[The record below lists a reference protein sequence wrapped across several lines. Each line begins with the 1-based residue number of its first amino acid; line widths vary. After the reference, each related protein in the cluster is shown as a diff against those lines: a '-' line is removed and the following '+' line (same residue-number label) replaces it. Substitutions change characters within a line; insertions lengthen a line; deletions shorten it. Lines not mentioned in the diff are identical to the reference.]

1 MLLKSPAASRAPAR
15 PSERPAPL
23 HRLRQKARIFLSL
36 LYRLYK
42 HFAARTRKVALPLLH
57 ILVGILSTRIPL
69 PFGLYPCGIAL
80 VCADRRHTLYSC
92 IGSAVASLF
101 LPAYGGVYCAAALLV
116 GFLRAYYTR
125 GHFDESTRRRTLL
138 AALTGLTCGIL
149 GAFFSGGDPV
159 FLLRCAACVIYLPLL
174 TACFCRLREEK
185 GILSRDFSIRD
196 GILYACA
203 ALFTLAAARLPFS
216 LRSTDPSSVSC
227 YPALT
232 VGTLFTLFAS
242 QSGKL
247 HGLAIGLLCGVCSGS
262 LPFAASLGIGGFI
275 GGAIGCGR
283 KRLMLPLF
291 WLSTCAVTLVLFP
304 LGAYDTSIATL
315 VGTLL
320 CIPLSEILAVSRKKR
335 PHNSPH
341 PCSDSCASRSATPA
355 PISVSTRVSNI
366 TSDFRSPRNAAHDR
380 PDNAHADN
388 FLFSPHSFPRSLD
401 SSTRRLSSTFSSVS
415 ELLFNVSS
423 KLRYPAADEVREMVR
438 TVCSEFC
445 STCPTPCE
453 ARGFC
458 SYLDDSVEEAMVARL
473 CGGGLTVDDLPKE
486 FVDACDCGHVART
499 VEQLNAG
506 YASLLNRNFNE
517 NKLEILASEYTAMAR
532 LLKHTANKAQADG
545 TPDPTLTAA
554 VTRALSA
561 VGVRFSSACV
571 YGRRQ
576 KIVDVYGVL
585 LDGFPCT
592 ASEIAERL
600 GKVCS
605 IPLTEPEFIG
615 VGKKATMRLRQARK
629 LHIEYA
635 RAIGAKGENAVSG
648 DSVSFFES
656 DDERFYALISDG
668 MGSGRSAALTSR
680 LTALYVEK
688 LLTCGTH
695 KAVTLELLNDLLLS
709 KSDESFATVDLLE
722 VDLLSGEACFVK
734 AGAAPAY
741 ILRAAKLYKIASC
754 TPPAGIVRSFNAES
768 TKFTLEDGDTVLMLS
783 DGIVQSYDELPWLS
797 DMLTAE
803 AAQDPAKLANRI
815 LAKAKKTAVRDDDM
829 TCAVLQVARRTPNGE
844 YSHALRRT

>member
-1 MLLKSPAASRAPAR
+1 MLLKSPALRAPAR

-23 HRLRQKARIFLSL
+23 HRLRQKARTFLSL
-36 LYRLYK
+36 LYRL
-42 HFAARTRKVALPLLH
+42 HRRFTARARTVALPLLH

-92 IGSAVASLF
+92 IGSAAASLF

-159 FLLRCAACVIYLPLL
+159 FLLRCAACTVYLPLL

-185 GILSRDFSIRD
+185 GTLSRDFSIRD

-203 ALFTLAAARLPFS
+203 ALFTLAAARLPFP

-262 LPFAASLGIGGFI
+262 LPFAASLGIGGFV

-291 WLSTCAVTLVLFP
+291 WLSTCAVMLVSFP
-304 LGAYDTSIATL
+304 LGAYDASIAIL

-320 CIPLSEILAVSRKKR
+320 CIPPAEILAVSRKKR
-335 PHNSPH
+335 PHNDPC
-341 PCSDSCASRSATPA
+341 PCSDSCTFRSAASA
-355 PISVSTRVSNI
+355 PISVSARVSTCVSNI
-366 TSDFRSPRNAAHDR
+366 PSDFRPPRNAAPADTYG
-380 PDNAHADN
+380 NTHADN
-388 FLFSPHSFPRSLD
+388 FLFSPPCSYPHSLD

-423 KLRYPAADEVREMVR
+423 KLRYPAVDEVRGMVR
-438 TVCSEFC
+438 AVCSEFC

-453 ARGFC
+453 ARSFC
-458 SYLDDSVEEAMVARL
+458 SSLNDSVEEAMVARL

-486 FVDACDCGHVART
+486 FVDACGCGQVART

-545 TPDPTLTAA
+545 TPDPALTAA

-592 ASEIAERL
+592 ASEIADRL

-605 IPLTEPEFIG
+605 LPLTEPEFIG

-635 RAIGAKGENAVSG
+635 RAIGAKGENTVSG

-656 DDERFYALISDG
+656 DDDRFYALISDG

-829 TCAVLQVARRTPNGE
+829 TCAVLQVARRT
-844 YSHALRRT
+844 